1 MKLYLCS
8 FHALC
13 MSLMAIVAALSD
25 LQARDFEGLLQMFLS
40 ILQALSGF
48 CDLVVS
54 LAQVNK
60 ILCAC
65 NAVGPAGAC
74 L

>member
-1 MKLYLCS
+1 M
-8 FHALC
+8 A
-13 MSLMAIVAALSD
+13 LMAIVAALSD

-40 ILQALSGF
+40 ILRALTGF
-48 CDLVVS
+48 CDLITALS
-54 LAQVNK
+54 QVNK

-65 NAVGPAGAC
+65 QASGSAGAC